1 MLRPTRNIS
10 SILPPVPRLREQHR
24 EEAGKAAELEGA
36 EELGAMPSCGRHMA
50 VALRNSQQLWLP
62 VKTYT
67 RSSQLTSMDGEVT
80 HETPPLTLAVLADDS
95 C

>member
-1 MLRPTRNIS
+1 MEQPYLS
-10 SILPPVPRLREQHR
+10 SSPRLREQHR

-67 RSSQLTSMDGEVT
+67 RSSQSTLHCE
-80 HETPPLTLAVLADDS
+80 HERGSQDPNSDQGAFQSL
-95 C
+95 